1 MARYTGPSCRL
12 CRREGKKL
20 FLKGERCYSDKCA
33 VTRREAVPGQHG
45 KARMRKQSEYGLQLR
60 AKQSTRRYYGVL
72 EGQFRGYFEE
82 ASRKPGMAGENL
94 MRILESRLDNIA
106 YRCGFASSRKEAR
119 QLVRHNHFRLNGHK
133 ANIPSIQGERSSA
146 LIAVDIHCCVRQ
158 THARQYGLQIGG
170 SILCRVLSSRHRS
183 RYFHRHRILFRYLCS
198 RLLPQHNR
206 RRRNRRSRLYLIR
219 HLNISPH
226 LGRPPSK
233 KAQSF
238 LLRHLKNLTFRI
250 NRLHTQ
256 SLTGIGKGNLNVF
269 ACGDSVFY
277 HK

>member
-45 KARMRKQSEYGLQLR
+45 KARMRKQSEYGIQLR

-72 EGQFRGYFEE
+72 EGQFREYFEE

-94 MRILESRLDNIA
+94 MRILESRLDNIV

-133 ANIPSIQGERSSA
+133 ANIPSIQLRAGDVITVAEGSRSSDK
-146 LIAVDIHCCVRQ
+146 LKAVVE
-158 THARQYGLQIGG
+158 
-170 SILCRVLSSRHRS
+170 SNSSR
-183 RYFHRHRILFRYLCS
+183 
-198 RLLPQHNR
+198 P
-206 RRRNRRSRLYLIR
+206 
-219 HLNISPH
+219 
-226 LGRPPSK
+226 
-233 KAQSF
+233 
-238 LLRHLKNLTFRI
+238 
-250 NRLHTQ
+250 TQ
-256 SLTGIGKGNLNVF
+256 
-269 ACGDSVFY
+269 
-277 HK
+277 